1 VRNQETFSMTSQIR
15 SVDLNRAPYSL
26 TVRQVERMIEAGIIP
41 ERDDVELVGG
51 TLYKMVK
58 QEPHNFTVGRAADL
72 FRRLLPEGFYI
83 REEKSVRH
91 GKRSL
96 PEPDVVIAPGRSD
109 VFRSRPP
116 ETRSLPLI
124 VEVCHQSLEADY
136 RDKLPRYA
144 SAGVPVYWVVDL
156 HRRWVAVFT
165 QPRETGEYGERI
177 DYTEARDVPVILN
190 GTEIGTV
197 AVADLLPPGL
207 FS

>member
-1 VRNQETFSMTSQIR
+1 MATQTR

-58 QEPHNFTVGRAADL
+58 QEPHNFTVGRVADL
-72 FRRLLPEGFYI
+72 LRRLLPEGFYI

-124 VEVCHQSLEADY
+124 VEVCHHSQKADY
-136 RDKLPRYA
+136 RDKLRRYA
-144 SAGVPVYWVVDL
+144 AAGVPIYWVVDL
-156 HRRWVAVFT
+156 HRRSVAVFT
-165 QPRETGEYGERI
+165 QPENDGNYAERI
-177 DYTEARDVPVILN
+177 DYAESEDVPVILN
-190 GTEIGTV
+190 GVELGRIS
-197 AVADLLPPGL
+197 VADVLPPCL
-207 FS
+207 SS